1 MDRRDHLRAVA
12 DRRRHPFDR
21 AGAHVADREH
31 AAPAGFERELAFAG
45 LVAGEKEAARIALE
59 ARRRQPV
66 GIGLGADE
74 GEEVG

>member
-1 MDRRDHLRAVA
+1 MNGSNHLGAVA

-21 AGAHVADREH
+21 AGTNVADREY
-31 AAPAGFERELAFAG
+31 ATPAGFEREFAVAG
-45 LVAGEKEAARIALE
+45 LVAGQKEAARVAFQ

-74 GEEVG
+74 GDRP